1 MTIELSIVPA
11 SPDGNSFEIVP
22 GDITGIPDADRVRF
36 LQEAQEGR
44 YSRLFVFERP
54 SKEKFLIGD
63 LESLQDCSSG
73 VYVLIQT
80 EPLCDNKYQAFVG
93 MTGDYGVMVKY
104 YERQTDTDQTIKQT
118 NRSLTLAECLNEQH
132 KSPPKNMPEWDLAIA
147 IPEYENAASL
157 FSMLFSIFSEAE
169 GFISRKTLKDGVSY
183 DLFRMH
189 NDHHFFI
196 LNPKRTHTMNYLSG
210 FLTDP
215 FFYFNLFG
223 LIVSLAQFIHGKLD
237 NRSHPNG
244 KKAKEFEEKYT
255 NHDNRINENIK
266 NKGDNSSIYNV
277 AGDFIVYGDIN
288 NNSMLPISKE
298 FLNEKFPRKFNP
310 FRKRSRKP
318 YDDFGE

>member
-1 MTIELSIVPA
+1 MTIELSLVPA
-11 SPDGNSFEIVP
+11 SPDGNILDIVP
-22 GDITGIPDADRVRF
+22 GDMTGMPDADRLRF

-44 YSRLFVFERP
+44 YSRLFVFERQRN
-54 SKEKFLIGD
+54 EKSLIGD

-80 EPLCDNKYQAFVG
+80 EPLYKNKYQAFVG

-104 YERQTDTDQTIKQT
+104 YEMQTDTDQTIEQT
-118 NRSLTLAECLNEQH
+118 NRSLTLAECLAEQYRN
-132 KSPPKNMPEWDLAIA
+132 PPKNMLKWDLAIA
-147 IPEYENAASL
+147 IPEYENTASL

-169 GFISRKTLKDGVSY
+169 GFTPRRALGSNVSY

-196 LNPKRTHTMNYLSG
+196 LDPKDTYTMNYLSG

-215 FFYFNLFG
+215 SFYFTLFG
-223 LIVSLAQFIHGKLD
+223 FFVSLRQLIHEMLD
-237 NRSHPNG
+237 KRNRSNG
-244 KKAKEFEEKYT
+244 EKVKESEEKYT
-255 NHDNRINENIK
+255 NQDNRINENIK
-266 NKGDNSSIYNV
+266 NQGDNISIYNV

-288 NNSMLPISKE
+288 NDSMLSISKE
-298 FLNEKFPRKFNP
+298 YLNEKFPRKLNP
-310 FRKRSRKP
+310 WRKRSRRP